1 MARQKGFKTDEVK
14 SITGLDTRM
23 VTYYAEKLQIEAEVD
38 PGEGRGK
45 IKRYSHKNLFEF
57 FIVKELHGYGVAL
70 KNMQEL
76 FRLLRFPLPAGRDNK
91 GKIHKLNM
99 EGYAGAWDKI
109 PEGAFLVI
117 YKMDTGGFHPEIC
130 QLSAGQLLDPHKL
143 EKCSNVL
150 MINLGRIAN
159 NIRSL

>member
-1 MARQKGFKTDEVK
+1 MAKQKGFKTDEVK

-57 FIVKELHGYGVAL
+57 FIVKELHGYGFAL

-76 FRLLRFPLPAGRDNK
+76 FKLIRVPLPAARLKIGRTT
-91 GKIHKLNM
+91 KLNM
-99 EGYAGAWDKI
+99 QGYAGMWAQI

-117 YKMDTGGFHPEIC
+117 YKMDTGGFHHEIS
-130 QLSAGQLLDPHKL
+130 QVRAEMLLNPHKL

-159 NIRSL
+159 NMRSL